1 MATGEP
7 SHIAVQVGGS
17 FTGQL
22 AAGSDN
28 TQVAL
33 NINVGDAP
41 GDTLAF
47 LDKAL
52 GIERIAP
59 PVDARPTAF
68 TDLFGRDAAI
78 AAAEAPV
85 APPWIGVVGPPG
97 IGKSVLLRYLA
108 GRWGVTRQPD
118 GMVYLPAAGMVDLD
132 VAYALFDLF
141 YRTRPRGRPSRGE
154 LVSSLAA
161 VKAVVMLD
169 DVDDLHLADTLALM
183 RGTTFVVAGQRSVIT
198 EGTRVAL
205 GGLDP
210 ASSVHLVE
218 RGLGRPVQPD
228 EQADAERLVTAL
240 HGIPADILREAGDAA
255 VEGRTLAELLAGLT
269 GASGAGGAAG
279 AEPPVAAAPVQV
291 LTGDE
296 HAVVLAAAALGG
308 VPVGRQHLAAITGAP
323 AAVESLERRGIVRA
337 ASPSLVLDGSWLARL
352 SGRPELSEWHSRWL
366 DYLAEWASA
375 APGTPNPATEPE
387 EVAAEAPALAFL
399 LGPPRFG
406 LDRERSNALVRAVL
420 PALTLTSRWGL
431 RRRLL
436 EAMMAGLDAGTE
448 AEATGWAL
456 HQVGTQDAV
465 EGRLTEAR
473 NNLTRALEI
482 RRQIGDLPGFRAT
495 QQNLAVL
502 DALAI
507 PIPRNDVEQDSTSA
521 TGRGGLSAK
530 WLLPLAVGVLAV
542 AAVVAWLLVNP
553 GGTTASISPGD
564 VAFSTVQVGE
574 RSAAQTVRITAG
586 TRPLRITNIGID
598 DVTAFQLVDSPCTG
612 TQLEPGASCDES
624 IVFAPTQE
632 GAAKAALLV
641 STEGS
646 DTPLRVT
653 LHGATTAAALASQTA
668 RPPSLAPP
676 VTPSPT
682 PSAGPP
688 NLVIGVLDVGRPV
701 HETDG
706 WHVPVSVVIANGGDS
721 DAGLFEVA
729 LLRDVRGTD
738 IIPFMVD
745 GQATSVPATTAPL
758 KPGAQTTIRG
768 FALLPPESQGAI
780 RIDVEADSCAIA
792 NPAHRKPC
800 RVVETREDDNSL
812 RSSVTLPAGP
822 DLVVLRIDRAQA
834 SLPDPDGGVRHGSFV
849 GVVANIGTADA
860 GASGLQV
867 AVTGGDAKMESP
879 AIQEIRGLAAGQ
891 QRTIK
896 GTFDFFYSQGPDG
909 TPQLELTI
917 DQCDTGAPCHVTEL
931 NEDNNTTVR
940 PIDLPTSPG
949 G

>member
-1 MATGEP
+1 M
-7 SHIAVQVGGS
+7 
-17 FTGQL
+17 
-22 AAGSDN
+22 
-28 TQVAL
+28 
-33 NINVGDAP
+33 
-41 GDTLAF
+41 
-47 LDKAL
+47 
-52 GIERIAP
+52 
-59 PVDARPTAF
+59 
-68 TDLFGRDAAI
+68 
-78 AAAEAPV
+78 
-85 APPWIGVVGPPG
+85 
-97 IGKSVLLRYLA
+97 
-108 GRWGVTRQPD
+108 
-118 GMVYLPAAGMVDLD
+118 
-132 VAYALFDLF
+132 
-141 YRTRPRGRPSRGE
+141 
-154 LVSSLAA
+154 
-161 VKAVVMLD
+161 
-169 DVDDLHLADTLALM
+169 
-183 RGTTFVVAGQRSVIT
+183 
-198 EGTRVAL
+198 
-205 GGLDP
+205 
-210 ASSVHLVE
+210 
-218 RGLGRPVQPD
+218 
-228 EQADAERLVTAL
+228 
-240 HGIPADILREAGDAA
+240 
-255 VEGRTLAELLAGLT
+255 
-269 GASGAGGAAG
+269 
-279 AEPPVAAAPVQV
+279 
-291 LTGDE
+291 
-296 HAVVLAAAALGG
+296 
-308 VPVGRQHLAAITGAP
+308 
-323 AAVESLERRGIVRA
+323 
-337 ASPSLVLDGSWLARL
+337 
-352 SGRPELSEWHSRWL
+352 SEWHSRWL

-406 LDRERSNALVRAVL
+406 LDRQRSNALVRAVL

-482 RRQIGDLPGFRAT
+482 RRQIGDLPRFRAT

-502 DALAI
+502 DALAD
-507 PIPRNDVEQDSTSA
+507 PGPQERRRAGLDHSGRTRWPVSEMAPA
-521 TGRGGLSAK
+521 TGGRGPRRGRGRGLASRQPGRHDGFHLARRRR
-530 WLLPLAVGVLAV
+530 LLDD
-542 AAVVAWLLVNP
+542 P
-553 GGTTASISPGD
+553 G
-564 VAFSTVQVGE
+564 GE

-768 FALLPPESQGAI
+768 FALLPPESEGAI

-860 GASGLQV
+860 GASGLQA

-879 AIQEIRGLAAGQ
+879 AIQEIAVSLPASSGRSRAPSTSSIP
-891 QRTIK
+891 RV
-896 GTFDFFYSQGPDG
+896 
-909 TPQLELTI
+909 LT
-917 DQCDTGAPCHVTEL
+917 ERRSS
-931 NEDNNTTVR
+931 N
-940 PIDLPTSPG
+940 
-949 G
+949 